1 LSCLGDTIKLL
12 KINNL
17 IHFWRLTCRQM
28 ATQNR
33 VFCRPDTQSGLQ
45 AIDSTALFN
54 HGTQV
59 AFRHQSAI
67 TA

>member
-1 LSCLGDTIKLL
+1 
-12 KINNL
+12 
-17 IHFWRLTCRQM
+17 M
-28 ATQNR
+28 ATQNWF
-33 VFCRPDTQSGLQ
+33 FCRPDTQSGLQ